1 MRAKRIDEIRRGSTP
16 LDSIGA
22 GRNAVSPGW
31 ERISRLFPEVND
43 VITEVSDGII
53 PIVNDHKETFPNY
66 EKCVQ
71 LEDGAVDH
79 IDELVNELHDI
90 VRTADSI
97 VEKSIRI
104 TDRVTVGATFS
115 PSNRVAEINWN
126 VSDTGGRT
134 NAVTVYYVFYAPN
147 ATPNER

>member
-1 MRAKRIDEIRRGSTP
+1 MRAKTINEIKRGSTP

-71 LEDGAVDH
+71 LEGESVYHMERLA
-79 IDELVNELHDI
+79 NELRGI
-90 VRTADSI
+90 VKTPDSI
-97 VEKSIRI
+97 FVKSIGI
-104 TDRVTVGATFS
+104 SDRVTVGATFS
-115 PSNRVAEINWN
+115 PSNRVAEISWRI
-126 VSDTGGRT
+126 SDTSGLT
-134 NAVTVYYVFYAPN
+134 NAVNVFYVFYAPN
-147 ATPNER
+147 ATPNEL